1 MPRIHLHRIPLR
13 RPLHTLTFALL
24 AIAALPHVCAQEAPT
39 DPVALVRA
47 ASWNELHASNGGSP
61 FRFQLRK
68 QDENGI
74 TTKNIVETKDGD
86 IARLVK
92 VDDKPLTPDRTRQ
105 EQQRLDNLMAHPELQ
120 ARRHKKEQED
130 SGRENGMVR
139 LLPDAFLYTYRGIVT
154 TPSGPAYK
162 LSFEPN
168 PKFIPPNREAEVYH
182 GMAGELWI
190 DCAQK
195 RMAKLDAHLI
205 SDVNFGWGIVGR
217 LFKGGTILV
226 EQRDVGQNHWEST
239 HLKLNL
245 TGKIL
250 MVKGLN
256 IQSTEDST
264 DFAPV
269 SKTFTYQDAIRLLES
284 DKHEVASR

>member
-1 MPRIHLHRIPLR
+1 MPGVRRTCIVPFLLSVFVTAVIHTPAH
-13 RPLHTLTFALL
+13 
-24 AIAALPHVCAQEAPT
+24 AQDAPA

-47 ASWNELHASNGGSP
+47 ASWNELHASNSGTP

-68 QDENGI
+68 QDETGI

-86 IARLVK
+86 IARLIAVN
-92 VDDKPLTPDRTRQ
+92 DQPLTPERAKQ
-105 EQQRLDNLMAHPELQ
+105 ERQRLDNLLAHPDVQ
-120 ARRHKKEQED
+120 AHRHKKEQED
-130 SGRENGMVR
+130 SDRSNGMIR

-154 TPSGPAYK
+154 TPSGPAYR
-162 LSFEPN
+162 LTFEPN
-168 PKFIPPNREAEVYH
+168 ARFIPPNREAEVYH

-190 DCAQK
+190 DVAQK
-195 RMAKLDAHLI
+195 RMAKLDAHLVA
-205 SDVNFGWGIVGR
+205 DVNFGWGIVGR

-226 EQRDVGQNHWEST
+226 EQRDVGQHHWEST

-250 MVKGLN
+250 MVKALN

-264 DFAPV
+264 HFAPV
-269 SKTFTYQDAIRLLES
+269 SPGMTYQDAIRLLEN
-284 DKHEVASR
+284 EQP